1 MASIDS
7 IQTALQSEDFGDRLR
22 GINQLREI
30 DPAVAFELIQGSVSD
45 RNTRVRYAAVSQ
57 ISELGKQNPDQAL
70 EILKRALHEDPE
82 ADVQA
87 AAADAIGALG
97 LTAAYDDLARV
108 YHSTSEWLVQMS
120 ILACLGELGEAKAF
134 DLLSEA
140 IKSDNSLLVVTA
152 IGALGELQDERA
164 LPLLLPFAQHP
175 DWQTRHRLA
184 QALGHHDSPTARA
197 ALEQL
202 AQDETELVAEAAKAQ
217 LTA

>member
-1 MASIDS
+1 VIDDQNAVVGIVTRGDIVRELAQRYTDAQTATVPASTAQVWIRRFGPSPPTYSPMASIDS

-70 EILKRALHEDPE
+70 EILKRALHQDPE

-97 LTAAYDDLARV
+97 LIAAYDDLARV
-108 YHSTSEWLVQMS
+108 YHSTS
-120 ILACLGELGEAKAF
+120 
-134 DLLSEA
+134 
-140 IKSDNSLLVVTA
+140 
-152 IGALGELQDERA
+152 
-164 LPLLLPFAQHP
+164 
-175 DWQTRHRLA
+175 
-184 QALGHHDSPTARA
+184 
-197 ALEQL
+197 
-202 AQDETELVAEAAKAQ
+202 
-217 LTA
+217 